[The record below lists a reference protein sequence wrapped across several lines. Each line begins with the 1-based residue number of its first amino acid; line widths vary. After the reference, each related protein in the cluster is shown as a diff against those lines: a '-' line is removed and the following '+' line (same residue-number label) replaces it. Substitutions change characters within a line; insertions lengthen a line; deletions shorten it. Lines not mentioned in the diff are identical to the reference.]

1 MLSTLVSYLASV
13 VIVTAVAIYGLRL
26 PTLITGNTALVKE
39 YYYDNAVSSFILD
52 IFLIGAYLWASLAV
66 SRRLDPKASLLIR
79 CLQVA
84 LVSFI
89 ITSIF
94 MIIIPH
100 TTSASSFFNR
110 WFKAVGHKAAV
121 YDAILITLTYLT
133 MGRVNDLLRTL

>member
-1 MLSTLVSYLASV
+1 MLSNLVAYLASV

-26 PTLITGNTALVKE
+26 PTLITGNTALVQE

-52 IFLIGAYLWASLAV
+52 IFLIGAYLWVSLAV
-66 SRRLDPKASLLIR
+66 SQRLDPKASILVRSLEI
-79 CLQVA
+79 A

-94 MIIIPH
+94 MIVIPM

-110 WFKAVGHKAAV
+110 WFKTVGHKAAV
-121 YDAILITLTYLT
+121 YDAILIALTYLT
-133 MGRVNDLLRTL
+133 MNRVNDILRK